1 MKTSEQFAL
10 NEWLSYYPENMTYE
24 EVIALMREPDN
35 AWSVDEI
42 SVWQVVED
50 FTLDQ
55 VADFIES
62 TQSHFERVTAHKPAY
77 KCNKCSSIVTTNKRF
92 VSQDYFAF
100 CRNCDEDMYQLEVKE
115 VTA

>member
-1 MKTSEQFAL
+1 MPILTVGIVANPCRFLTNRSNSMKTSEQFAL

-35 AWSVDEI
+35 SWSADEI

-62 TQSHFERVTAHKPAY
+62 TQSHFERVTA
-77 KCNKCSSIVTTNKRF
+77 
-92 VSQDYFAF
+92 
-100 CRNCDEDMYQLEVKE
+100 
-115 VTA
+115 

>member
-62 TQSHFERVTAHKPAY
+62 TQSHFERVTA
-77 KCNKCSSIVTTNKRF
+77 
-92 VSQDYFAF
+92 
-100 CRNCDEDMYQLEVKE
+100 
-115 VTA
+115 